1 MAKHPTLTKG
11 DSVLV
16 THDSRLGSTAEVAL
30 FIGEVLSGEGVKA
43 DVKEVSDVVDPG
55 VYDLVIVGSAIR
67 YDRWLQGAIDFVTA
81 HRQSLSSVPV
91 AYFFTCLTLARR
103 TPETE
108 RKASV
113 YADQISRLLPEVR
126 PTTVGQFAG
135 VLDLARAPWPTRLLL
150 RALSIATGVKEG
162 DYRDW
167 QYIRAWALGLV
178 AQT

>member
-1 MAKHPTLTKG
+1 MEKHQTLAKG

-30 FIGEVLSGEGVKA
+30 FIGEVLSEEGVMA
-43 DVKEVSDVVDPG
+43 DVKQVSDVVDPG
-55 VYDLVIVGSAIR
+55 AYDLVIVGSAIR
-67 YDRWLQGAIDFVTA
+67 YDRWLPGAIDFVTA
-81 HRQSLSSVPV
+81 NRQSLSSVPV
-91 AYFFTCLTLARR
+91 AYFYTCLTLAKR

-108 RKASV
+108 RKADG

-126 PTTVGQFAG
+126 PITVGQFAG

-150 RALSIATGVKEG
+150 RVLSMATGVKEG

-167 QYIRAWALGLV
+167 QSIRAWTLGFI
-178 AQT
+178 AR